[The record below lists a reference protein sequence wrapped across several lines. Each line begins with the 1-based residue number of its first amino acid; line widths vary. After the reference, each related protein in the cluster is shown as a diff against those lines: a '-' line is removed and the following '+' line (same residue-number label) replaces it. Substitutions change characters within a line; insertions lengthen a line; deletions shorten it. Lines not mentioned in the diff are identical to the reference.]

1 MGITKTKKMKKTEAA
16 LILRA
21 IMMTEYQYDERELE
35 LMDDIKLK
43 LMNIHPEQIEAR
55 AMGKEWEEILTR
67 ALITFA
73 ILMLTGSLLFYFF
86 A

>member
-1 MGITKTKKMKKTEAA
+1 MMTKKEAA
-16 LILRA
+16 LLLRVIYTSDYIYA
-21 IMMTEYQYDERELE
+21 DVEEELIE
-35 LMDDIKLK
+35 NIKLK

-67 ALITFA
+67 ALVTFA

>member
-1 MGITKTKKMKKTEAA
+1 MMHKRDAA

-21 IMMTEYQYDERELE
+21 IIMSEYEYDDDELKQIDE
-35 LMDDIKLK
+35 IKLK

-67 ALITFA
+67 ALVSMT

>member
-1 MGITKTKKMKKTEAA
+1 MTKKEAA
-16 LILRA
+16 LLLRV
-21 IMMTEYQYDERELE
+21 IYTSDYMFDDDEEE
-35 LMDDIKLK
+35 MIDDIKLK

-67 ALITFA
+67 ALVTMT

>member
-1 MGITKTKKMKKTEAA
+1 MTRKEAA
-16 LILRA
+16 LLLRV
-21 IMMTEYQYDERELE
+21 IYTSDYMFNDDEEE
-35 LMDDIKLK
+35 MIDDIKLK

-67 ALITFA
+67 ALVTMT